1 MEYKLTINGMKC
13 EGCVNRINNVLSTIK
28 GVESFNVSLETKTL
42 TIKVKKENILK
53 RCNSCSIHAYTCS
66 SRGRPYNFC
75 VVGCLIVC
83 LFYFYSFILLFF

>member
-42 TIKVKKENILK
+42 TIKVKKEKTLDEAIAKIENLGFEVK
-53 RCNSCSIHAYTCS
+53 E
-66 SRGRPYNFC
+66 
-75 VVGCLIVC
+75 
-83 LFYFYSFILLFF
+83 